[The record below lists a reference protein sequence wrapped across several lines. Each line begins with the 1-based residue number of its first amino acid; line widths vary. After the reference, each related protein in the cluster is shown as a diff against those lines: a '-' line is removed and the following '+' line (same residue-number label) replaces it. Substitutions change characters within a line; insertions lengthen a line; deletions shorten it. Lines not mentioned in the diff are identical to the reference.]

1 MWQMLNDCEPD
12 DFICC
17 TGKTYS
23 VEYLCKIAFS
33 HFDLD
38 YKKFVIITDK
48 YKRDEELNYLRGCS
62 EKLFNKIN
70 VSFEYNFE
78 KMICEMVD
86 YHYKKLTKILLHE
99 TNN

>member
-1 MWQMLNDCEPD
+1 MWQMLNEVEPD

-23 VEYLCKIAFS
+23 VEYLCELAFS
-33 HFDLD
+33 HLNLN
-38 YKKFVIITDK
+38 YKEYVFLSDK
-48 YKRDEELNYLRGCS
+48 YKRDEELNYLKGCS
-62 EKLFNKIN
+62 DKLFNKID

-86 YHYKKLTKILLHE
+86 YHF
-99 TNN
+99 NNI